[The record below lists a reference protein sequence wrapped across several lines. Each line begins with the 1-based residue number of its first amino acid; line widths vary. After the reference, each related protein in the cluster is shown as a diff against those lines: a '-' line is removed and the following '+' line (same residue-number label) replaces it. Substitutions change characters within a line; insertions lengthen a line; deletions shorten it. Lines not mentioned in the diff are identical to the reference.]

1 MFRFPVVSGR
11 FYPGTRSFL
20 EERIDD
26 LIDRKVPAEDVL
38 GVLCPHAGY
47 NFSGAVAGA
56 AISRVK
62 FKDTFV
68 IIGPNHTGLGQPCS
82 IMIEG
87 TWRTPLGDME
97 IDSELA
103 QAILGSSSYLQKD
116 EKAHM
121 EEHSIEVQLP
131 FLQYFKEDVKFVPI
145 VLMGDAAGDVYK
157 DIGKGIAKVIKESEK
172 KVVIMA
178 SSDMS
183 HYESQAVAKENDFK
197 AIEAILALDAEEL
210 LKRIRDHHITM
221 CGYAPVATMIHACKE
236 LGAKKAELV
245 MYQTSGDV
253 TGDFHRVVGYA
264 SVIIKK

>member
-26 LIDRKVPAEDVL
+26 LIDRKAPAEDVL

-82 IMIEG
+82 IMTEG

-97 IDSELA
+97 IDTELA

-116 EKAHM
+116 DKAHL
-121 EEHSIEVQLP
+121 EEHSVEVQLP

-157 DIGKGIAKVIKESEK
+157 DIGKGIAKVIRESDK

-183 HYESQAVAKENDFK
+183 HYETQATAKENDFK
-197 AIEAILALDAEEL
+197 AIEAILALDPDEL
-210 LKRIRDHHITM
+210 LKRVKDHHITM
-221 CGYAPVATMIHACKE
+221 CGYAPVATMIYACKE

>member
-26 LIDRKVPAEDVL
+26 LIDRKAPAEDVL

-97 IDSELA
+97 IDTELA

-116 EKAHM
+116 DKAHL
-121 EEHSIEVQLP
+121 EEHSVEVQLP

-145 VLMGDAAGDVYK
+145 VLMGDAAVDVYK
-157 DIGKGIAKVIKESEK
+157 DIGKGIAKVIKESDK

-183 HYESQAVAKENDFK
+183 HYETQATAKENDFK
-197 AIEAILALDAEEL
+197 AIEAILALDPDEL
-210 LKRIRDHHITM
+210 LKRVKDNHITM

>member
-26 LIDRKVPAEDVL
+26 LIDRKAPAEDVL

-62 FKDTFV
+62 FKDTF
-68 IIGPNHTGLGQPCS
+68 IILGPNHTGLGQPCS
-82 IMIEG
+82 IMVEG
-87 TWRTPLGDME
+87 TWRTPLGDVE

-103 QAILGSSSYLQKD
+103 QAVLGSSSYLQKD

-183 HYESQAVAKENDFK
+183 HYEPQAAAKENDFK
-197 AIEAILALDAEEL
+197 AIEAILALDADEL
-210 LKRIRDHHITM
+210 LKRIKDHHITM